1 MVQKRATKQKSN
13 WQFLPNQLSVIS
25 SAMSSPIKVTIITE
39 FRNTILNASKIVQ
52 MDNFIMHKLLLKVVE
67 MKVTDV
73 LLKIVHVAVYIKA
86 GNKIRQL

>member
-1 MVQKRATKQKSN
+1 
-13 WQFLPNQLSVIS
+13 
-25 SAMSSPIKVTIITE
+25 
-39 FRNTILNASKIVQ
+39 